1 MVAFYRTLR
10 CSRTPQLIIFH
21 FSFFGWWIRRRRWRR
36 RRRSALPAVP
46 TFCVLHIAPRLH
58 HPRQAMRRRRAL
70 VSGWRFRIA
79 PVRRAHQVFAVMP
92 RPHLTDWIDHPA
104 AVAPPLLHRGR
115 VRWRRRTDAE
125 QAGTDS
131 CAVGSYYLDPSVF
144 DHSQVVLLL
153 MALWWSRFIL
163 WQLFSGT
170 CSEIQWSGTRFWE
183 TWKET
188 S

>member
-1 MVAFYRTLR
+1 MHIPLR
-10 CSRTPQLIIFH
+10 LKIGLTGAPHTSGNPREREEPRAQR
-21 FSFFGWWIRRRRWRR
+21 GDVRRRWR

-131 CAVGSYYLDPSVF
+131 CAVSSEYSLQAEIIRQQSGEAVVEIHPQHGTGQPRGCKYYLYLS
-144 DHSQVVLLL
+144 
-153 MALWWSRFIL
+153 AL
-163 WQLFSGT
+163 QLAIMF
-170 CSEIQWSGTRFWE
+170 
-183 TWKET
+183 K
-188 S
+188 